1 LLALRFNG
9 GAEMKILPSCSRRY
23 FLGGLGAASLLSVL
37 PGLSFAAGANDK
49 KLVVLL
55 LRGGMDGLHMLAPYA
70 DPAYTKLRGGLV
82 AEADASHK
90 LSGTFALHSAMNF
103 SADLFSKKQLLPIV
117 AIAPPY
123 RQRSHFDAQDC
134 LENGSSGPDGASDGW
149 LNRCVSVMPNHDAL
163 AIATVM
169 PLTLRGK
176 AEATTWSPP
185 LPSRVDS
192 QLIERL
198 APLYAADPALAE
210 SYRLAIEMPD
220 EASNGPAMR
229 GAGGNRLV
237 QNMRQAATFMSAV
250 NGPSIAFVEDS
261 GWDSHVNQATQLQRK
276 FSELDNALKAFHQNA
291 SALWKDTVVVIM
303 TEFGRTVAVN
313 GNAGTDH
320 GTGSVML
327 LAGGAI
333 QGGKIAGQFAGLGN
347 GDLNEGRDVRATTD
361 TRAVLKSVLA
371 HHLKLSESVLETRV
385 FPNSR
390 EVKIMDSLIAHT

>member
-1 LLALRFNG
+1 
-9 GAEMKILPSCSRRY
+9 MKNLPSRSRRN
-23 FLGGLGAASLLSVL
+23 FLSGLGAAGLLSTL
-37 PGLSFAAGANDK
+37 PGLSFAAGGSDK
-49 KLVVLL
+49 KLLVVL
-55 LRGGMDGLHMLAPYA
+55 LRGGMDGLHLLSPYA
-70 DPAYTKLRGGLV
+70 DPAYAKLRGALAV
-82 AEADASHK
+82 EVDKSHK
-90 LSGTFALHSAMNF
+90 LDGNFALHSGMNF

-117 AIAPPY
+117 AVAPPY

-134 LENGSSGPDGASDGW
+134 LENGSNSPNGAPDGW
-149 LNRCVSVMPNHDAL
+149 LNRCISVMPNRDAL

-169 PLTLRGK
+169 PLMLRGK

-185 LPSRVDS
+185 LPSQIDS

-210 SYRLAIEMPD
+210 SYRQAIEMPD
-220 EASNGPAMR
+220 EANNLPMMR
-229 GAGGNRLV
+229 GPGSGNRLV
-237 QNMRQAATFMSAV
+237 QNMRHAAIFMSAA
-250 NGPSIAFVEDS
+250 NGPSVAFVEDS

-276 FSELDNALKAFHQNA
+276 FSELDNALKAFYQNA
-291 SALWKDTVVVIM
+291 SALWKDAAVIIM
-303 TEFGRTVAVN
+303 TEFGRTAAVN

-333 QGGKIAGQFAGLGN
+333 QGGKIAGQFAGLSA

-371 HHLKLSESVLETRV
+371 HHLKISDSVLETRV
-385 FPNSR
+385 FPHSR
-390 EVKIMDSLIAHT
+390 EVMMMNSLITNT

>member
-1 LLALRFNG
+1 
-9 GAEMKILPSCSRRY
+9 MKNLPSTSRRH
-23 FLGGLGAASLLSVL
+23 FLGGLSAAGLLSTL
-37 PGLSFAAGANDK
+37 PGVSFAAGRSDK
-49 KLVVLL
+49 KLLVVL
-55 LRGGMDGLHMLAPYA
+55 LRGGMDGLHLLSPYA
-70 DPAYTKLRGGLV
+70 DPAYARLRSALAAGV
-82 AEADASHK
+82 DKSHK
-90 LSGTFALHSAMNF
+90 LDGNFALHSAMNF

-117 AIAPPY
+117 AVAPPY

-134 LENGSSGPDGASDGW
+134 LENGSNSPDGASDGW
-149 LNRCVSVMPNHDAL
+149 LNRCVSAMPNRDAL

-176 AEATTWSPP
+176 AEARTWSPP
-185 LPSRVDS
+185 LPSQIDS

-210 SYRLAIEMPD
+210 SYRLAIEMPN
-220 EASNGPAMR
+220 ETSNDPSMR
-229 GAGGNRLV
+229 GGSLGTRLV
-237 QNMRQAATFMSAV
+237 QNMRQAATFMRAA

-261 GWDSHVNQATQLQRK
+261 GWDSHVNEAAQLQRK
-276 FSELDNALKAFHQNA
+276 FTELDNALKTFHQNA
-291 SALWKDTVVVIM
+291 TPLWKDTVVVIM
-303 TEFGRTVAVN
+303 TEFGRTAAVN

-333 QGGKIAGQFAGLGN
+333 QGGKIAGQFAGLRT

-361 TRAVLKSVLA
+361 TRAVLKSVLTD
-371 HHLKLSESVLETRV
+371 HLNISEAVLETRI

-390 EVKIMDSLIAHT
+390 EVKMMSALVTTA